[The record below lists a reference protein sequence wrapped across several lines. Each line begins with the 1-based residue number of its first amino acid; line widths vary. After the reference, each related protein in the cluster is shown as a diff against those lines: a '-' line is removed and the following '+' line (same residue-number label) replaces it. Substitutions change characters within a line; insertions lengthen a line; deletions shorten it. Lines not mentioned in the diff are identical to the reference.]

1 MCASLALV
9 YILALP
15 ICLFA
20 LPILPVW
27 SLRFSLIHELQH
39 SGFCAREN
47 VNINKFYVFYYSL
60 QTDHSAW
67 RFTSTPDWFFVS
79 QCSSFSVD
87 LAPLPLPL
95 IWPIVINVDAD
106 KIISDVCIWYGPSN
120 VPNPGYPS
128 HHLGKIGPFTSTN
141 TASGQLRTR
150 VRDTL
155 RRKVG
160 TFTPSWVEFD
170 KTQESRNMY
179 AASVCHIPCWGRMM
193 NRFWIDHTRAHPLRL
208 LS

>member
-106 KIISDVCIWYGPSN
+106 KIISDVTLCIWYGPSN
-120 VPNPGYPS
+120 EPNPGYPS
-128 HHLGKIGPFTSTN
+128 HHLGKIGPFTS
-141 TASGQLRTR
+141 SGQLRTAQDESSR
-150 VRDTL
+150 HVKTKSWNIHTVL
-155 RRKVG
+155 
-160 TFTPSWVEFD
+160 SWVW
-170 KTQESRNMY
+170 QNSRKSKY
-179 AASVCHIPCWGRMM
+179 VCSQRMPYTM
-193 NRFWIDHTRAHPLRL
+193 LG
-208 LS
+208 